1 MTRPG
6 NHGTAETFALHLSL
20 PVRLS
25 RSMSFSP
32 TRASLI
38 MFPHPFRSISFAA
51 AASALLC
58 ASALSA
64 CAGNPASAT
73 DATAQ
78 AADSGNNDPYESVN
92 RTMWDVDLAL
102 KDYLLSPIA
111 LGYRTVTPDF
121 FQRAVDHV
129 LRNLDGPR
137 MFANDMLQGNMKRAG
152 QTLTRLTLNT
162 VVGLGGLID
171 VATDQGIPYHDA
183 DFGATLGAWGVPPGP
198 YLVLPLLGPSDPRD
212 GIGRGADTYMDPFNV
227 EMQAHQM
234 DIGGYARFG
243 ADVLNGEVQIHDL
256 FEEQRKS
263 SLDFYA
269 AVRSLYQQKRAGDV
283 ATAKNPDAPSLPNG
297 PCDGVA

>member
-1 MTRPG
+1 
-6 NHGTAETFALHLSL
+6 
-20 PVRLS
+20 
-25 RSMSFSP
+25 
-32 TRASLI
+32 LI

-137 MFANDMLQGNMKRAG
+137 IFANDMLQGNMKRAG

-183 DFGATLGAWGVPPGP
+183 D
-198 YLVLPLLGPSDPRD
+198 
-212 GIGRGADTYMDPFNV
+212 
-227 EMQAHQM
+227 
-234 DIGGYARFG
+234 FG

-283 ATAKNPDAPSLPNG
+283 ATAKNPDAPSLPNVPYDEVEPSSPVPTSNPPAAAAG
-297 PCDGVA
+297 PEKAK